1 MKSIVKSFILGAL
14 LALSSLTAAHASYSG
29 TGISKADAKAYAKI
43 DQYIVEAEKKS
54 GTNADLL
61 AAVLYIESNFGNN
74 VHNKY
79 SSVKG
84 AMQYSDRQWRN
95 DLQKHARK
103 MGVSAKSSVHN
114 KRANILVG
122 AAGLAENRKYLES
135 KVHRPV
141 SDGDVY
147 MSWFVGLYGAEK
159 ILKGNPNAKV
169 SKYVRISRGNGS
181 MFTVNGKVATVAQFR
196 EKMNAKIRH
205 NKQQCSQLVNNT
217 KYEQLIDT
225 IQSGNYE
232 EVSTAML
239 H

>member
-1 MKSIVKSFILGAL
+1 MSIVKSFILGAL
-14 LALSSLTAAHASYSG
+14 LGLCSLTAAHASYSG
-29 TGISKADAKAYAKI
+29 PGISKADAKAYAKI
-43 DQYIVEAEKKS
+43 GQYVLEAEQKS
-54 GTNADLL
+54 GTSADLL
-61 AAVLYIESNFGNN
+61 TAVLYIESNFGNN

-95 DLQKHARK
+95 DLKKHASK

-159 ILKGNPNAKV
+159 ILKGKPNAKV

-181 MFTVNGKVATVAQFR
+181 MFSVNGKVATVAQFR
-196 EKMNAKIRH
+196 AKMNAKIKH
-205 NKQQCSQLVNNT
+205 NKQQTADLVNHS
-217 KYEQLIDT
+217 KYEQLVKQL
-225 IQSGNYE
+225 QSGEYE
-232 EVSTAML
+232 QVSTAML
-239 H
+239 R

>member
-1 MKSIVKSFILGAL
+1 MSIVKSIILGAL
-14 LALSSLTAAHASYSG
+14 LGLCSLTTAYASYSG
-29 TGISKADAKAYAKI
+29 PGISKADAKAYAKI
-43 DQYIVEAEKKS
+43 GQYVLEAEQKS
-54 GTNADLL
+54 GTSADLL
-61 AAVLYIESNFGNN
+61 TAVLYIESNFGNN

-95 DLQKHARK
+95 DLKKHASK

-159 ILKGNPNAKV
+159 ILKGKPNAKV
-169 SKYVRISRGNGS
+169 SKYVRISRGNGN
-181 MFTVNGKVATVAQFR
+181 MFSVNGKVATVAQFR
-196 EKMNAKIRH
+196 AKMNAKIKH
-205 NKQQCSQLVNNT
+205 NKQQTADLVNHS
-217 KYEQLIDT
+217 KYEQLVKQL
-225 IQSGNYE
+225 QSGEYE
-232 EVSTAML
+232 QVSTAML
-239 H
+239 R